1 MVLIESANEVIKKI
15 TDKYTNIRKGMGD
28 IMVGELLQT
37 KAKTLWDAGRSEG
50 WNEGRNEGWN
60 EGERNMIFKYVT
72 MGRVTVEEGAADAH
86 MTVSEFEKAMTD
98 AGYKI
103 PETV

>member
-15 TDKYTNIRKGMGD
+15 TDKYTNIKKGMGD

-50 WNEGRNEGWN
+50 WNEGEK
-60 EGERNMIFKYVT
+60 NMIFKYVT

>member
-1 MVLIESANEVIKKI
+1 MVSIESANEVIKKI
-15 TDKYTNIRKGMGD
+15 TDKYTNIKKGMGD

-37 KAKTLWDAGRSEG
+37 KAKTL
-50 WNEGRNEGWN
+50 WN

-72 MGRVTVEEGAADAH
+72 MGRVTVEEGAADAY